1 MNGAQATEW
10 DNPFAE
16 GQSVGGTKELLAEV
30 IRLDAEKK
38 AAKKV
43 LDGIEERL
51 NQVKESVKELF
62 ADLGVSSIKA
72 EGHNVYLSKQIW
84 AGISPDVER
93 DALAGAL
100 IDSGMKDYITCNSTK
115 LSSFV
120 REIVQEHPEFLNSNG
135 EIIASP
141 EEIAAVLPGSL
152 AQMVRVS
159 EKIDIRIRK

>member
-1 MNGAQATEW
+1 MGQPLCRGAVRR
-10 DNPFAE
+10 
-16 GQSVGGTKELLAEV
+16 GHKRVVGGSDPAGCGKESRQESPY
-30 IRLDAEKK
+30 
-38 AAKKV
+38 
-43 LDGIEERL
+43 GIEERL
-51 NQVKESVKELF
+51 NQVKERVKELF

-72 EGHNVYLSKQIW
+72 EGRNVYLSKQIW

-100 IDSGMKDYITCNSTK
+100 IDAGMKDYITCNSTK